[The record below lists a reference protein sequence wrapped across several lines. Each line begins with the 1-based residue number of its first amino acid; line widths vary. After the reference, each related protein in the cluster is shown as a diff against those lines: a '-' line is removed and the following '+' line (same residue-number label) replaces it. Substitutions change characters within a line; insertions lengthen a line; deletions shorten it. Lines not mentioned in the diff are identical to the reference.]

1 MAQDKNGL
9 CGGRC
14 SGTNSDCGVNCT
26 CNTQSRTCVQ
36 RSNYITTTGRQR
48 TGEEPYTDMFTS
60 QSTRTAV
67 NPKFSNASGC
77 NSQYV
82 NQGGCGVNQYY
93 NTNDYQQFSNFTDDD
108 MWSNHPGLFGW
119 CWKGK
124 KKCEADRQ
132 EKSYNS
138 INQQHP
144 FSNNDDCDTLDDRIT
159 KIDNSITGTATKAAG
174 GRGAERVKNRT
185 LNSLEKRRLQ
195 IKRAYEE
202 QDCSQQRLDEQ
213 ADEFNRS
220 IMTRFDEQYARES
233 KREEDDSLMYV
244 AIGVGILVIGAVVV
258 MSINRQPVSTTTN
271 PV

>member
-1 MAQDKNGL
+1 MAIKNGI

-14 SGTNSDCGVNCT
+14 GGDTDCGVSCI
-26 CNTQSRTCVQ
+26 CNRQTRTCVP

-48 TGEEPYTDMFTS
+48 TGQDPYVDTFTS
-60 QSTRTAV
+60 EHTRRAT
-67 NPKFSNASGC
+67 NPRFHNF
-77 NSQYV
+77 NDY
-82 NQGGCGVNQYY
+82 
-93 NTNDYQQFSNFTDDD
+93 DYQQFLNFADDD

-132 EKSYNS
+132 EKSYDS
-138 INQQHP
+138 INKKHP
-144 FSNNDDCDTLDDRIT
+144 FSKNDDCDTLDDRIT
-159 KIDNSITGTATKAAG
+159 KIDNNITGVATQAAG

-195 IKRAYEE
+195 IKKAYESN
-202 QDCSQQRLDEQ
+202 DCSQQRLDEQ
-213 ADEFNRS
+213 TDEFNRN

-233 KREEDDSLMYV
+233 KREDDDSLMYV

-258 MSINRQPVSTTTN
+258 MSINRQPVATTTN